1 MQAKGFLFLTVN
13 GGPVVSVPVSVET
26 DKLVMELWYGDHDA
40 ANADPA
46 VRAHIEGILTRL
58 EDLRLKQ
65 VNQIPP
71 LLLPEPGSDGASP
84 PH

>member
-1 MQAKGFLFLTVN
+1 MQATGFLFLTVN

-58 EDLRLKQ
+58 EDYRLKH
-65 VNQIPP
+65 VDPNLP
-71 LLLPEPGSDGASP
+71 LHLPDPGSDGASP
-84 PH
+84 GY

>member
-1 MQAKGFLFLTVN
+1 MQASGFLFLTVN

-58 EDLRLKQ
+58 DDLRLKQ
-65 VNQIPP
+65 VDRP
-71 LLLPEPGSDGASP
+71 LHLPFPESDGASP